1 MQHLFIV
8 KRLAYDRIPPPE
20 ANLNFLRPPDQQIQG
35 ESHRAETA
43 HFTDLG

>member
-1 MQHLFIV
+1 MQHLSMV
-8 KRLAYDRIPPPE
+8 KRLAYDRITPPI